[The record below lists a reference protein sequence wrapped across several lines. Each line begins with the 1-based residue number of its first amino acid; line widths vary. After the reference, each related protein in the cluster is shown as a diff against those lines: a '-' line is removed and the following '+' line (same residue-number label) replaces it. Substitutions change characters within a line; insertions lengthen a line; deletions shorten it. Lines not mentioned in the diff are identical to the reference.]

1 MLTANCNRQ
10 TTASIMPVKAGGS
23 RLAMCMLLGSAT
35 TWLTSHS
42 STEMAKAKDQAVDR
56 QNSAISGHSRRWR
69 QFQIERRF
77 FRKTSAPP
85 WAQRSRCF
93 HSPRSVSGIR
103 IQHRPRGS

>member
-10 TTASIMPVKAGGS
+10 TTASIMPVGRRQQAGDVHVGQ
-23 RLAMCMLLGSAT
+23 RDDR
-35 TWLTSHS
+35 LTSHS